1 MGIWVG
7 MAYIVIVP
15 IIQIVNNSQKHV
27 MIDVETTSLMLKLRS
42 MYLKYYNDLARLYLD
57 INDQNLKL
65 RIDTSS

>member
-1 MGIWVG
+1 

>member
-1 MGIWVG
+1 

-42 MYLKYYNDLARLYLD
+42 MYLKYYNDLACLFLD

-65 RIDTSS
+65 RIDTPS